1 MPNKKRAEKDEPKN
15 EQLQELTF
23 EEALL
28 GLEKIVREL
37 ESGEIPLEQAIAN
50 FQEGMNLAKVCRD
63 KLDQAEQKIEML
75 IADAAGLHKKPFL
88 PEE

>member
-1 MPNKKRAEKDEPKN
+1 MPNKKQAENNQQIN

-50 FQEGMNLAKVCRD
+50 FQEGMRLAKVCRD
-63 KLDQAEQKIEML
+63 KLDEAEQKIEML
-75 IADAAGLHKKPFL
+75 ISDTAGLNKKPFL